1 MKKLNRTAVLAAC
14 AITTMGMVP
23 ATAIADAAP
32 PAGET
37 VVFPAAG
44 KYIAEMPGQNGMAAM
59 TMAITVDGDN
69 VAAYATNGTNDESY
83 FSGMEHDGSIDLN
96 SVYQDHLQGAFNG
109 TTVDGTLTMN
119 DLAQP
124 FTASAVTSPAGMYTS
139 AMGDA
144 RASWVVRPDQSMVGM
159 ENKMSRRDGELIG
172 QLLVGQQDFQDQV
185 REMRIDRQLE
195 PAPTMTYGT
204 WHVDMNGTPMTATP
218 VTGST
223 AF

>member
-1 MKKLNRTAVLAAC
+1 MRNLYAPFNPGNGFDQCTATRVGTDPEDRRIRTEVKENDHDEEAQPHRGSCSLRDYHHGHGARDRDRRC
-14 AITTMGMVP
+14 G
-23 ATAIADAAP
+23 TA
-32 PAGET
+32 
-37 VVFPAAG
+37 
-44 KYIAEMPGQNGMAAM
+44 
-59 TMAITVDGDN
+59 
-69 VAAYATNGTNDESY
+69 
-83 FSGMEHDGSIDLN
+83 
-96 SVYQDHLQGAFNG
+96 
-109 TTVDGTLTMN
+109 VDGTLTVN
-119 DLAQP
+119 DVTQP

-223 AF
+223 TF

>member
-1 MKKLNRTAVLAAC
+1 MKKLNRTMVLAAC
-14 AITTMGMVP
+14 TITTMGLVP
-23 ATAIADAAP
+23 ATAIANAAP
-32 PAGET
+32 PAGEA
-37 VVFPAAG
+37 VVFPASG
-44 KYIAEMPGQNGMAAM
+44 KYIADMPGQNGMAAM

-69 VAAYATNGTNDESY
+69 VAAYATNGTNDETY

-96 SVYQDHLQGAFNG
+96 SRYADHLQGAFNG

-119 DLAQP
+119 DVAQP

-139 AMGDA
+139 EMGDA

-159 ENKMSRRDGELIG
+159 ENKMSRHDGELIG
-172 QLLVGQQDFQDQV
+172 QLQAGQQDFQDQV
-185 REMRIDRQLE
+185 REMRVDRQLE
-195 PAPTMTYGT
+195 PAPKMTYGT

-223 AF
+223 TF